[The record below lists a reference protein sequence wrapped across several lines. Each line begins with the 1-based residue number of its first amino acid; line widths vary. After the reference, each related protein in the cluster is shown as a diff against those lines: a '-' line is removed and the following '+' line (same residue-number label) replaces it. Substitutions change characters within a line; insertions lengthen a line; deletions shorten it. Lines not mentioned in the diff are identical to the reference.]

1 MSVRTVVSTL
11 TLVLLAAV
19 LFEARHSIQRAW
31 LLLADVNIWIL
42 ALVIP
47 VVMLS
52 YFAVGEMI
60 FSYLRQ
66 KKLISHLNPLKLMR
80 ISLELNFVNH
90 ILPSGGASGVAYLNW
105 RMGKLGVNMA
115 RATMAQAVRYVAGFM
130 AATVMLLIGLLM
142 VTVDGTVN
150 RWIILMSAGLI
161 LTMVIGTFALY
172 FAVSNKA
179 RIEKIASWLTRTAN
193 LIVRQ
198 VTFGKKSAA
207 LNYNHVKKY
216 FEELH
221 LDYIELRHDK
231 KLLWQP
237 FLWGLLYV
245 GMDVAMFWITFA
257 AFGVYVNPATIL
269 IAYHLA
275 SLAGFLVVTPGGVG
289 AYEWIMV
296 TIIVMSGIVQEQAIA
311 GIVLARTIILLVT
324 VVFGYMFYQQAI
336 YKYGRPKQLDPA
348 TNS

>member
-1 MSVRTVVSTL
+1 MSVRTVISTL
-11 TLVLLAAV
+11 TLVFLAVV
-19 LFEARHSIQRAW
+19 LFGARHTIERAW
-31 LLLADVNIWIL
+31 LLLADVNTWTL
-42 ALVIP
+42 VWVIP
-47 VVMLS
+47 IVMLS

-130 AATVMLLIGLLM
+130 AATVMLLFGLI
-142 VTVDGTVN
+142 VITIDGTVN

-161 LTMVIGTFALY
+161 LTMVVSTFALY
-172 FAVSNKA
+172 YAVSNKA
-179 RIEKIASWLTRTAN
+179 RIEKIASWLTRTVN
-193 LIVRQ
+193 RVVRRI
-198 VTFGKKSAA
+198 TFGKKSAA
-207 LNYNHVKKY
+207 LNFNHVKKY

-221 LDYIELRHDK
+221 LDYIELKHDK
-231 KLLWQP
+231 RLLWQP

-245 GMDVAMFWITFA
+245 AMDVAMFWVTFA

-296 TIIVMSGIVQEQAIA
+296 TVIVVSGIPQEQAIA
-311 GIVLARTIILLVT
+311 GVVLARTIILLVT

-336 YKYGRPKQLDPA
+336 FRYGKPKQLDP
-348 TNS
+348 TPNS